1 MLQVSYDHILF
12 FCGTRCVNKGEGKQN
27 KKQKKKQQI
36 KCPFTTHP
44 KAPLNSIKLFTKGI
58 KPTER

>member
-27 KKQKKKQQI
+27 KKQKKTANQV
-36 KCPFTTHP
+36 PFHY
-44 KAPLNSIKLFTKGI
+44 ASQGS
-58 KPTER
+58 TEFY